1 MAQSGITTLGSSNI
15 GPVLSD
21 WLDNQAGDSWLT
33 LDNRLSV
40 AIGAT
45 PAWAEGSPDLPVAFT
60 LPALRRSTIP
70 IDPSRGVQLQ
80 VLDTQQL
87 LAPANYLELA
97 SVEIFGGT
105 PLVPPP
111 GGTTTRFVKRSLPYL
126 LHSAGG
132 APSELLYPPETW
144 LPAVTQVL
152 LTGPAGAQLWVGNQQ
167 DVSNGMV
174 AVNQLA
180 YAPTDTAIMAATFT
194 LMTGSTCGGQIN
206 QALLAGGV
214 LVAALGDPIT
224 SPGGSGVNTILGQQL
239 IFSPADQV
247 GTTVTLPMF
256 GCRVIDIR
264 GGNFTPA
271 TDNYNVQVT
280 AWLGVPPTS

>member
-1 MAQSGITTLGSSNI
+1 VAQSGITTLGSSNI
-15 GPVLSD
+15 SPALSD

-40 AIGAT
+40 AIAAA
-45 PAWAEGSPDLPVAFT
+45 PAWAEGSPDLPVGFT

-70 IDPSRGVQLQ
+70 IDPGKGVQLQ

-87 LAPANYLELA
+87 LNPANYLQLAGVELFT
-97 SVEIFGGT
+97 S
-105 PLVPPP
+105 PLAPPP
-111 GGTTTRFVKRSLPYL
+111 GGPTARFVKRSLPYL

-144 LPAVTQVL
+144 LPATTVCL
-152 LTGPAGAQLWVGNQQ
+152 LTGPAGAQYWVGNQQ

-174 AVNQLA
+174 ATNQLA

-194 LMTGSTCGGQIN
+194 LMTGSTCSGAIN
-206 QALLAGGV
+206 QATLAGGV
-214 LVAALGDPIT
+214 LVAALGDPTT
-224 SPGGSGVNTILGQQL
+224 SPGGTGINTMLGQQL

-256 GCRVIDIR
+256 GCRVIDVR
-264 GGNFTPA
+264 AGSFTPA
-271 TDNYNVQVT
+271 TDDYNIQVV